1 MADSMSIEEFLG
13 PDLVNSLRKCPVA
26 DHPYLTSPVLEIE
39 ILDAIKDMKAE
50 SSPGALG
57 ISNLLLKELA
67 PFISRILSDFG
78 NRLFFDEIMP
88 DFPAFL
94 FHRLVVF
101 ILKAGKATTDE
112 GSQSS

>member
-1 MADSMSIEEFLG
+1 
-13 PDLVNSLRKCPVA
+13 
-26 DHPYLTSPVLEIE
+26 
-39 ILDAIKDMKAE
+39 MKAE

-57 ISNLLLKELA
+57 ISNLLMKELA
-67 PFISRILSDFG
+67 PFISKILSDFG
-78 NRLFFDEIMP
+78 NHLFFDEIMP

-112 GSQSS
+112 DSYRGLSLLENFFSNRMQCPLKHIQHHPERYSRSQQLFP